1 MKKLF
6 FAAAVLWAS
15 AGCFAQDKK
24 EVLAV
29 PDQERGYYTFFNSNP
44 AHSFETLG
52 HETIKLVLLSS
63 SECKNRIF
71 KRAAEYPEANG
82 LKFYDLN
89 YCEADI
95 LKIKVP
101 E

>member
-29 PDQERGYYTFFNSNP
+29 PDQERGYYTFF
-44 AHSFETLG
+44 SFETLG